1 MNTSTR
7 QSQPKRRILF
17 LISRFLDGGIDTV
30 LTEYLNHLVHVDRY
44 EVTLAIGMGMGEL
57 EVFKDRIP
65 SAIRIVYLVPDGPLT
80 KYPRQRA
87 YHKLALPKK
96 LADEI
101 LLNPIRRSMIRRRLC
116 RLATQYDVLI
126 DFDCCFYTYMPQI
139 PTRKVAW
146 FHFSFEQSMQQN
158 SRRMKRIA
166 DKLQYYDKVV
176 TISKAMCEE
185 GRRLFPWLSEKL
197 VVIYNAKER
206 QKILQEAAK
215 IPADPR
221 LEQPFLL
228 AVERLEESQKDIL
241 TLLKAYKLL
250 RETYGHTEKLC
261 LIGKGNSEEM
271 LRQQAIQL
279 GIGDDVVFLGF
290 TPNPYPW
297 IKASRLMVHSA
308 KFEGL
313 PTVLIEGLMLDKIIV
328 ASDCPTG
335 PREILNDG
343 KAGLLV
349 PVGDAA
355 AFADAIHKALT
366 DDSLRQQLV
375 EGIRAQQHVF
385 SFEATDE
392 LFTQI
397 I

>member
-1 MNTSTR
+1 MKTSTR
-7 QSQPKRRILF
+7 ELQSKRKILF

-30 LTEYLNHLVHVDRY
+30 LTEYLNHLVHIDRY

-65 SAIRIVYLVPDGPLT
+65 SSIRIVYLVPDGPLT

-87 YHKLALPKK
+87 YHKLAIPKK

-101 LLNPIRRSMIRRRLC
+101 LLNPIRRFMIRHRLR

-126 DFDCCFYTYMPQI
+126 DFDCCFYTYMQQV

-166 DKLQYYDKVV
+166 DKLRYYDQVV
-176 TISKAMCEE
+176 TILPVC
-185 GRRLFPWLSEKL
+185 REKS
-197 VVIYNAKER
+197 
-206 QKILQEAAK
+206 LQEAAK
-215 IPADPR
+215 IPADTR

-250 RETYGHTEKLC
+250 RETYGHTEKLY
-261 LIGKGNSEEM
+261 LIGKGNSEEQ
-271 LRQQAIQL
+271 LRQQAMQL

-290 TPNPYPW
+290 IPNPYPW
-297 IKASRLMVHSA
+297 IKAARLMVHSA

-349 PVGDAA
+349 PLGDAA
-355 AFADAIHKALT
+355 AFAEAIHQALT
-366 DDSLRQQLV
+366 DEVLRQQLA

>member
-1 MNTSTR
+1 MNTSS
-7 QSQPKRRILF
+7 QQLQPKRKILF

-30 LTEYLNHLVHVDRY
+30 LTEYLNHLVHIDHY

-65 SAIRIVYLVPDGPLT
+65 SAIKIVYLVPDGSLT

-87 YHKLALPKK
+87 YHKLPLPKK
-96 LADEI
+96 LFDEI
-101 LLNPIRRSMIRRRLC
+101 VLNPIRRHMIRQRLHQ
-116 RLATQYDVLI
+116 LARQYDVVI
-126 DFDCCFYTYMPQI
+126 DFDCCFYTYMKSVQ
-139 PTRKVAW
+139 TRKVAW

-166 DKLQYYDKVV
+166 AQLQYYDNVV

-185 GRRLFPWLSEKL
+185 GRRLFPWLSDKL

-206 QKILQEAAK
+206 QKILQEAANT
-215 IPADPR
+215 PADTR
-221 LEQPFLL
+221 LDQPFLL

-250 RETYGHTEKLC
+250 RETYGHTEKLY
-261 LIGKGNSEEM
+261 LIGKGNSEEL

-279 GIGDDVVFLGF
+279 GIGDEVVFLGF
-290 TPNPYPW
+290 IPNPYPW
-297 IKASRLMVHSA
+297 IKACRLMVHSA

-343 KAGLLV
+343 QAGVLV

-355 AFADAIHKALT
+355 AFAEAMHKALT
-366 DDSLRQQLV
+366 DDVLQQQLA
-375 EGIRAQQHVF
+375 EGIRTQQYVF